1 VGLNH
6 HPLNH
11 QSNAITTT
19 PTTEML
25 IKSRRDRVDSAYLH
39 IVMVIAQR
47 EQNRFNYISVGI
59 YDCESGFEPTSIEL
73 PIWIYNNSSFNVS
86 FP

>member
-1 VGLNH
+1 MIGLLLPFLPTVGLNH
-6 HPLNH
+6 HLLSH

-19 PTTEML
+19 PATEMM
-25 IKSRRDRVDSAYLH
+25 IKSRCDQMDSAYLH

-59 YDCESGFEPTSIEL
+59 YD
-73 PIWIYNNSSFNVS
+73 Y
-86 FP
+86 